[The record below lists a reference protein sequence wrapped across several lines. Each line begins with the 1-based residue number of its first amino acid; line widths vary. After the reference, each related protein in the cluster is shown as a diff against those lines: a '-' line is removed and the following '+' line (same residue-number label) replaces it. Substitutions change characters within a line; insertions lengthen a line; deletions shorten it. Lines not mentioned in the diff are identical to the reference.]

1 MCPTAPRDLFM
12 MGMYGTPF
20 KGDLPLNIKG
30 SMITMHA
37 DFLID
42 AHIRKQAPQKRST
55 CFRLIT

>member
-1 MCPTAPRDLFM
+1 M

-42 AHIRKQAPQKRST
+42 AHIREQASQKRST

>member
-1 MCPTAPRDLFM
+1 MVIPQHAKL
-12 MGMYGTPF
+12 MYGTPF